1 MKILRSSRANRLS
14 TAVCCVLVCAVFGTG
29 CMASAVKEN
38 VEVIKKWKSTQAAAL
53 GQLMSDFGEHHV
65 ASIYAEME
73 ARLQAEKKEMMA
85 EVNRLAFEQIQ
96 ACGSELKAK
105 EQDKDQEDIS
115 NLRKRLS
122 QAEIDRMNGVGRTTD
137 HYRIVKDLAE
147 EYDAYFSKADQR
159 RNSAWTNVN
168 RHRNR
173 ALLRIE
179 AAYQECLPSLASLRK
194 NYEDNREA
202 EDCKKASGSAAK
214 LEQAIRILESLRK
227 DDGHNRGAEDCK
239 EAYDSATNL
248 EQAIDNLEACSNPF
262 ICKPPSQQEPD
273 KQNKKN
279 SLSVAICKQNAM
291 LHKVQA
297 EMTKLL
303 EERRKRLWAK
313 TKDALEDLQTTG
325 CSGDEDPEKQDKA
338 SSKRDKK
345 TTATETKSG
354 HCRRVVNCGPE
365 ESATDGQGTQNEAQ
379 SPSADGSGDRQPERG
394 KEEASDGGQD

>member
-1 MKILRSSRANRLS
+1 MKILRSSRTNRLS
-14 TAVCCVLVCAVFGTG
+14 TAVCCVLVCVIFGTG
-29 CMASAVKEN
+29 CMSSDVRKN

-53 GQLMSDFGEHHV
+53 GRLMSDFEEYHV
-65 ASIYAEME
+65 AAIYAEME
-73 ARLQAEKKEMMA
+73 ARLQAEKKEIMA

-105 EQDKDQEDIS
+105 EQDGEWEDIS
-115 NLRKRLS
+115 DLRNELS

-137 HYRIVKDLAE
+137 HYRIVRELAE

-179 AAYQECLPSLASLRK
+179 DAYQECLPSLESLRK
-194 NYEDNREA
+194 SCGDNREA
-202 EDCKKASGSAAK
+202 EDCKKASDSAAK

-227 DDGHNRGAEDCK
+227 DDGDNRGAEDCE
-239 EAYDSATNL
+239 EAYDSAAKL
-248 EQAIDNLEACSNPF
+248 ERAIHNLEACSNPF
-262 ICKPPSQQEPD
+262 ICKPPSEQELD

-279 SLSVAICKQNAM
+279 SLSVAICKQNAT

-297 EMTKLL
+297 KMTKLL
-303 EERRKRLWAK
+303 EERRKLLWAK

-325 CSGDEDPEKQDKA
+325 CSGDEDPEKQRKA
-338 SSKRDKK
+338 SSDRDKK
-345 TTATETKSG
+345 TTATKTKSG
-354 HCRRVVNCGPE
+354 HCRRCGPK
-365 ESATDGQGTQNEAQ
+365 ESATDGRRTQNEAQ

>member
-1 MKILRSSRANRLS
+1 MKILRSSRTNRLS
-14 TAVCCVLVCAVFGTG
+14 TAVYCMLVCAVFGTG
-29 CMASAVKEN
+29 CMASDVREH

-105 EQDKDQEDIS
+105 EQDKDGKRIS
-115 NLRKRLS
+115 CLRKRLS
-122 QAEIDRMNGVGRTTD
+122 QAEIDRMKGVGRTTD
-137 HYRIVKDLAE
+137 HYRVVRDLAE

-179 AAYQECLPSLASLRK
+179 TAYQECLPSLESVR
-194 NYEDNREA
+194 NSYEDNRKA
-202 EDCKKASGSAAK
+202 ADCKEAYDSAAK
-214 LEQAIRILESLRK
+214 LEQAI
-227 DDGHNRGAEDCK
+227 H
-239 EAYDSATNL
+239 NL
-248 EQAIDNLEACSNPF
+248 ETCSNSF
-262 ICKPPSQQEPD
+262 FCNPPNQRKCDEQD
-273 KQNKKN
+273 KECP
-279 SLSVAICKQNAM
+279 LSVAICKQNVT
-291 LHKVQA
+291 LHKVQT
-297 EMTKLL
+297 EMTELL
-303 EERRKRLWAK
+303 EERRKLLWAE
-313 TKDALEDLQTTG
+313 TKDALKDLQTTG
-325 CSGDEDPEKQDKA
+325 CSGDEDPEKQHKA
-338 SSKRDKK
+338 SSGHDKK
-345 TTATETKSG
+345 TQAEDADDNYASCEPRTERTATETKSG